1 MNTLIVVV
9 DALKFFVLLNSLKC
23 LLELGLE
30 LLLLALSGL
39 TLRYWL
45 QVFPDAIAVAALRF
59 IDVYLEMAFD
69 ASLIS
74 CLLLERFLQA
84 LFLGRLA
91 QIERARPR

>member
-9 DALKFFVLLNSLKC
+9 DTLKFFVLLNSLKC

-30 LLLLALSGL
+30 LLLLTLSGL

-84 LFLGRLA
+84 LFLGGLA